1 MKLPFKRLIS
11 LFAGTALAGLV
22 QAADLT
28 EIRIAVPDLSAGS
41 QHSGGGVTD
50 VLQSQQIFEKAFA
63 DQGIKIQ
70 WNYFKGAGP
79 VINEAFA
86 NGQVDLAYLGDLAA
100 IIGRS
105 NGLDTRLLSASARG
119 VKHYLAVVPGSGIK
133 TLQDLKGKRV
143 AVFRGTAS
151 QLSFDTALASQGLSE
166 KDLKVINLD
175 FSAAIAALAA
185 KQIDATWGGSG
196 LTALQAKGLAEIPLT
211 TKDIG
216 GAGSVQAVLVGSAKF
231 VDEHPQAVA
240 TLLKAQQ
247 QAVQWLTDDNNKQA
261 YIDLVSGL
269 ASYPPVILTN
279 DLKDQ
284 KLSEIFPSTLDPVFL
299 GKLQDAVDLA
309 SKERLIRK
317 PFQVSDW
324 VAPNLAAAGLSLSQ
338 ASPLPQGNAFQL
350 GERACPRCGLQTA
363 TLTCCLSTS
372 TSVSIIAFAAGDNR
386 DPVRLTIPQRA
397 LMVSRFCGRLRQCSS
412 TSEPWAMSSANA
424 SSVPTPIAS
433 DCSTIFTS
441 AGKCSV

>member
-1 MKLPFKRLIS
+1 MKLPFKRLIT
-11 LFAGTALAGLV
+11 LVAGTALAGLV
-22 QAADLT
+22 QAADLK
-28 EIRIAVPDLSAGS
+28 EIRIAVPDLSAGT
-41 QHSGGGVTD
+41 QNSGGGVTD
-50 VLQSQQIFEKAFA
+50 VLRSQQIFEKAFA

-105 NGLDTRLLSASARG
+105 NGLDTRLLSATARG
-119 VKHYLAVVPGSGIK
+119 VKQYLGVVPGSGIK

-143 AVFRGTAS
+143 AVFRGTAT
-151 QLSFDTALASQGLSE
+151 QLSLNGALASQGLSE
-166 KDLKVINLD
+166 KDLKIINLD
-175 FSAAIAALAA
+175 FNAAVAALAA
-185 KQIDATWGGSG
+185 KQVDATWGGSN
-196 LTALQAKGLAEIPLT
+196 LSSLQAKGLAEIPLT
-211 TKDIG
+211 TKDLG
-216 GAGSVQAVLVGSAKF
+216 GAGSIQAVLVGSGTF
-231 VDEHPQAVA
+231 VDAHPEVVA
-240 TLLKAQQ
+240 KLLKAQQ

-317 PFQVSDW
+317 SFQVSDW
-324 VAPNLAAAGLSLSQ
+324 VVPGLVAAGL
-338 ASPLPQGNAFQL
+338 
-350 GERACPRCGLQTA
+350 
-363 TLTCCLSTS
+363 
-372 TSVSIIAFAAGDNR
+372 
-386 DPVRLTIPQRA
+386 
-397 LMVSRFCGRLRQCSS
+397 
-412 TSEPWAMSSANA
+412 
-424 SSVPTPIAS
+424 
-433 DCSTIFTS
+433 
-441 AGKCSV
+441 